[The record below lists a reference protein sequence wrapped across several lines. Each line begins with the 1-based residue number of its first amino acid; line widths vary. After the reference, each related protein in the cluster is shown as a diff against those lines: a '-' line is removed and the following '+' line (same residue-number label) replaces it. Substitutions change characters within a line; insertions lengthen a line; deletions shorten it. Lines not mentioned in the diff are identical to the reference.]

1 MINDH
6 RKEINSGTFD
16 IYDHTPDTNTRKGM
30 IYIDANDHTPDTNT
44 HTSNIDEYTPIT
56 KTHELN
62 IYTDGL

>member
-30 IYIDANDHTPDTNT
+30 IYIV
-44 HTSNIDEYTPIT
+44 
-56 KTHELN
+56 
-62 IYTDGL
+62 